1 MLALLA
7 QFLGLF
13 ALVWASQRFLVK
25 RDIDNIPGPKAESF
39 IKGNMSQIFGYSSI
53 GWQFSSMISERYG
66 RVARIWGPFGLKYLE
81 IYDPKAMHHILVK
94 DQVIYEET
102 SSFLA
107 QNEVMFG
114 RGLTSTQ
121 GEPHKKQRKILNP
134 VFSIAHIR
142 NMIPVFSD
150 VAKEIEKAIKSKLVQ
165 TQGAQEVDILYWMSW
180 AALEMI
186 GQSSFG
192 YSFDPLVKGTKPHP
206 FCDAIKAFSTNT
218 TKMALE
224 IEYLLPII
232 IKIGSPRF
240 RRWLVDHFPSRRLR
254 AIRDMVDTW
263 NRTTTRIFEEK
274 KRALMEGDEALVNQV
289 RQGKDLLT
297 ILMRKNMEASEEDKM
312 PDKEVLAHMMY
323 VDPARGLLTNYDE
336 HQEVTEARKAHNGDL
351 SYDDL
356 VSLPFLDAICRETL
370 RLHAP
375 VPKVARVPRQDIVLP
390 LLTSIKGNDG
400 REMNSILVP
409 KNTKI
414 FIDILNANRDTLLW
428 GPDSLEWKPERWLK
442 PLPEALCEA
451 RIPGIYSHLL
461 TFLGGGRAC
470 IGFKFSQLEMK
481 VVLSTLISQFRFFPP
496 RKEIVWQ
503 MGGITTPTL
512 KDFPEVPQLP
522 LVVELVKA

>member
-1 MLALLA
+1 
-7 QFLGLF
+7 
-13 ALVWASQRFLVK
+13 
-25 RDIDNIPGPKAESF
+25 
-39 IKGNMSQIFGYSSI
+39 
-53 GWQFSSMISERYG
+53 
-66 RVARIWGPFGLKYLE
+66 
-81 IYDPKAMHHILVK
+81 
-94 DQVIYEET
+94 
-102 SSFLA
+102 
-107 QNEVMFG
+107 
-114 RGLTSTQ
+114 
-121 GEPHKKQRKILNP
+121 
-134 VFSIAHIR
+134 
-142 NMIPVFSD
+142 
-150 VAKEIEKAIKSKLVQ
+150 
-165 TQGAQEVDILYWMSW
+165 
-180 AALEMI
+180 
-186 GQSSFG
+186 
-192 YSFDPLVKGTKPHP
+192 
-206 FCDAIKAFSTNT
+206 
-218 TKMALE
+218 MALE

-312 PDKEVLAHMMY
+312 PDKEVLAHERLR
-323 VDPARGLLTNYDE
+323 A
-336 HQEVTEARKAHNGDL
+336 EVTEARKAHNGDL
-351 SYDDL
+351 TYDDL

-470 IGFKFSQLEMK
+470 IGFKFSQLEM
-481 VVLSTLISQFRFFPP
+481 SQ
-496 RKEIVWQ
+496 
-503 MGGITTPTL
+503 
-512 KDFPEVPQLP
+512 
-522 LVVELVKA
+522 